1 MYNLDS
7 DSVEN
12 LEPTGLRMGTRGGD
26 VIFQLLP
33 AFTIGTRTVD
43 VQVTSNPISATLR
56 SGDIT
61 FRPDVQGSEDPF
73 RFRPVP
79 ENTVKADSL
88 AISVD
93 GGNEG
98 KKYISNITNMR
109 DNIRAVGETE
119 LNFLPLWMRTSQP
132 GSIENLGYVKAVPL
146 CYVKP
151 GNSTT
156 IINALNNANIK
167 FNQFDFDID
176 RYVIDSTTGNSNEQY
191 LLFHNYE
198 YNV

>member
-1 MYNLDS
+1 
-7 DSVEN
+7 
-12 LEPTGLRMGTRGGD
+12 
-26 VIFQLLP
+26 
-33 AFTIGTRTVD
+33 
-43 VQVTSNPISATLR
+43 
-56 SGDIT
+56 
-61 FRPDVQGSEDPF
+61 
-73 RFRPVP
+73 
-79 ENTVKADSL
+79 
-88 AISVD
+88 
-93 GGNEG
+93 
-98 KKYISNITNMR
+98 MR
-109 DNIRAVGETE
+109 DNIRSIGETE

-156 IINALNNANIK
+156 IINALNTADIK